1 MKNKSINN
9 IQKLKYPKRTY
20 DVIIY
25 NFNPFFDLFDY
36 ISNKK
41 DLCTKAYNSIC
52 TYFNMCLNKH
62 YFLVDTTREDFKY
75 IELYDLMT
83 NQLVNTF
90 QRQMVYRSIVDFPA
104 CYACYAISNNSKLLA
119 YESIQAIKIYST
131 ECSLEIAELAIANLV
146 SVIFMDFFHND
157 EMLLIYSSKNEWTIW
172 NIFGSIQNS
181 VTLENPGLTVELPS
195 ADKFWEIDQSNSFVV
210 VNNYGKLTIYDDLIV
225 DKYLKYLK
233 KSNKQDFKK
242 LSKDYLSR
250 QNLDKNI
257 PDLHDKESKLNEFD
271 NLEPWLVNEE
281 LKGTQFSF
289 YLDEKKEKLLLIG
302 KHTIQVWYNQGPSKD
317 PEKRT
322 LEFIYMPL
330 FPLPVFSSPKIH
342 EVKEWESN
350 TIEVIGIEYCIGKFK
365 LSFLT
370 KDTKDSLQI
379 KMEDEDDIINVAKY
393 ACYTL
398 EYFSVYK
405 NFKQTR
411 EKGQELKFNNIIKQ
425 TRKIILRFI
434 RICPINWRLLDIRF
448 GLMNVLIEAGDYEL
462 INDILSFGIP
472 IHIPQYFPWSSEKN
486 TICTALLD
494 HTMLALL
501 LEYYSNNAVDNI
513 GWMRTVVDIIPEL
526 FKSSEEKI
534 GNEKVEFY
542 TFYAQKLFYKP
553 CFCNKQLDLLS
564 FKFLEVSPKSNDL
577 LKVFIPITQLIPQDS
592 ELDICDIDYNKIVD
606 IRMVPL
612 TDFTTSKRISD
623 IRERKPTNFLKLL
636 ISPSQYSS
644 LKEEDYSPFI
654 KLVKTGEREILYENP
669 SMGAVINWMWHCS
682 KFYWP
687 RTLYIFVLYFLT
699 YSIISW
705 AYIAHIQITSV
716 LHYLLIIT
724 TIILFYYLSFY
735 QTVVV
740 FKQLHH
746 KRIQYLDRFNLVD
759 LLSLIIPIFIV
770 SYILIHYYTF
780 DDKFKN
786 AESSQVLTFIIFIS
800 IIVLWHKFILLLR
813 IFEVVIGAGHA
824 LFILLGHPFYI
835 GLNQSRTIYQLS
847 NGSEVYTLT
856 GDKPNNPFSSII
868 DAILAV
874 YNWSSISLDT
884 WNFWPLTIIS
894 VICSFIFVIIL
905 QNVIISFMSDAFSDA
920 VKNSKR
926 GVYRYQVDL
935 IYEFALLEKSL
946 EFNNLDFKFKDKIRV
961 KYICFYDE
969 PHITISWKKI
979 SDKMKSKS
987 YPKIQSLNKSGFESW
1002 LDEECK
1008 FIWKKEIKDV

>member
-1 MKNKSINN
+1 VKRNFIRLLFNPLEDSMSALTRQSENFIVEVKNEEKEPEAKKYELEINEDDKRPKDKKSGPEGDFLVEFVVKNLEFELQMYDIKNSNNKDGLALGIDSEQKGSLEPESGLELGDDQESSYSKLSSIPTTFKFTETQLNLINNEHDDIHSWFVAVSNKTTCSSEFRLLAISFTSLKDMEYYKKNSSKMHPSEIQNHGFTFESPIKYGGIVKLFSKKDYINGQKTEKDNQSTDKSSQNTDGHFLILLTVSGIHKYHMKNKSINN

-41 DLCTKAYNSIC
+41 DLCTKAYN
-52 TYFNMCLNKH
+52 NMCLNKH

-172 NIFGSIQNS
+172 NIFGSLQNS

-210 VNNYGKLTIYDDLIV
+210 VNNDGKLTIYDDLIV

-365 LSFLT
+365 LSILT

-379 KMEDEDDIINVAKY
+379 KMEDEDDIINIAKY

-398 EYFSVYK
+398 KYFSVYK

-486 TICTALLD
+486 TIRTALLD

-513 GWMRTVVDIIPEL
+513 GWMRTVVDIITEL

-534 GNEKVEFY
+534 GNEK
-542 TFYAQKLFYKP
+542 
-553 CFCNKQLDLLS
+553 
-564 FKFLEVSPKSNDL
+564 VSPKSNDL

-669 SMGAVINWMWHCS
+669 SMGAVINWMWYCS

-687 RTLYIFVLYFLT
+687 RTL
-699 YSIISW
+699 
-705 AYIAHIQITSV
+705 
-716 LHYLLIIT
+716 
-724 TIILFYYLSFY
+724 
-735 QTVVV
+735 
-740 FKQLHH
+740 
-746 KRIQYLDRFNLVD
+746 
-759 LLSLIIPIFIV
+759 
-770 SYILIHYYTF
+770 
-780 DDKFKN
+780 
-786 AESSQVLTFIIFIS
+786 
-800 IIVLWHKFILLLR
+800 
-813 IFEVVIGAGHA
+813 
-824 LFILLGHPFYI
+824 
-835 GLNQSRTIYQLS
+835 
-847 NGSEVYTLT
+847 
-856 GDKPNNPFSSII
+856 
-868 DAILAV
+868 
-874 YNWSSISLDT
+874 
-884 WNFWPLTIIS
+884 
-894 VICSFIFVIIL
+894 
-905 QNVIISFMSDAFSDA
+905 
-920 VKNSKR
+920 
-926 GVYRYQVDL
+926 
-935 IYEFALLEKSL
+935 
-946 EFNNLDFKFKDKIRV
+946 
-961 KYICFYDE
+961 
-969 PHITISWKKI
+969 
-979 SDKMKSKS
+979 
-987 YPKIQSLNKSGFESW
+987 
-1002 LDEECK
+1002 
-1008 FIWKKEIKDV
+1008 